1 MATVKSY
8 LGIPTADSTQND
20 AINAALD
27 AADEEINNLCGR
39 SFAVPA
45 DVSTRVY
52 YPTPSDVLLN
62 VDDIATAT
70 GLILKQD
77 TGDNGT
83 YDETLTITTDF
94 ILVGNTPPYRQIQLV
109 NGDAW
114 PRPISNRPTVQVTAK
129 FGYGTTV
136 PAAVVQASTVLTARL
151 CQRRSSP
158 LGFQAGNVDTGFIRI
173 ARNDPEI
180 MNLLTGYRLPAIA

>member
-39 SFAVPA
+39 SFTVPA

-94 ILVGNTPPYRQIQLV
+94 ILVGNTTPYRQIQLV
-109 NGDAW
+109 NGDTW

-129 FGYGTTV
+129 FGKSIH
-136 PAAVVQASTVLTARL
+136 VV
-151 CQRRSSP
+151 
-158 LGFQAGNVDTGFIRI
+158 F
-173 ARNDPEI
+173 
-180 MNLLTGYRLPAIA
+180 

>member
-20 AINAALD
+20 AINTALD

-39 SFAVPA
+39 SFTVPA
-45 DVSTRVY
+45 ATSTRVY

-94 ILVGNTPPYRQIQLV
+94 ILVGNTTPYRQIQLV
-109 NGDAW
+109 NGDTW

-136 PAAVVQASTVLTARL
+136 PAAVVQASTVLAARL
-151 CQRRSSP
+151 YQRRSSP